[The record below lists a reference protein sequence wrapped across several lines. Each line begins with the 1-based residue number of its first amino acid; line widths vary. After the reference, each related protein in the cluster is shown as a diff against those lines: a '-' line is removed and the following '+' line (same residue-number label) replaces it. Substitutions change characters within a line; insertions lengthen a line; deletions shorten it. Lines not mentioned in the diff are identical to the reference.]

1 MKTKIIVG
9 AALLFSIQA
18 AASAAD
24 FTGFSAGINLS
35 INGTS
40 HEISATDTKWKS
52 GDNSISG
59 TIQGAYGWKTSD
71 NSVLGFGASYG
82 LSDIKSGEISSGG
95 TTVTYK
101 TKDVWNVYVEPGIIL
116 NSSLLYAKFGST
128 GMKTSG
134 DNNGTTFEHSF
145 NGISYGAGFRTV
157 IDKKIYVQIEALQF
171 DWGSDSTNGATIK
184 PKSTQGSIGIGSY
197 F

>member
-9 AALLFSIQA
+9 AGLLLSMQV

-24 FTGFSAGINLS
+24 FTGFSAGINLG

-40 HEISATDTKWKS
+40 QEISVTDTKWKS

-59 TIQGAYGWKTSD
+59 TIQGAYGWKTSES
-71 NSVLGFGASYG
+71 SVLGVGVSYG
-82 LSDIKSGEISSGG
+82 LTDVKSGEISSGG

-101 TKDVWNVYVEPGIIL
+101 AKDIWNVYVEPGIIL
-116 NSSLLYAKFGST
+116 NSSLLYAKLGYT
-128 GMKTSG
+128 GMKASA
-134 DNNGTTFEHSF
+134 DNNGTTTEHSF
-145 NGISYGAGFRTV
+145 NGVSYGAGFRTV
-157 IDKKIYVQIEALQF
+157 IDKNIYVQIEALQF
-171 DWGSDSTNGATIK
+171 DWGSESINGGK
-184 PKSTQGSIGIGSY
+184 VSPKNTQGSIGIGAY